1 MLLDRD
7 KDNSRR
13 GTYCSYNF
21 KKNNEYKQITTANTH
36 AKQLRIKEVRST
48 RIQTH
53 VLMRVKFPKSL
64 FSHRQEVWS
73 NISTSRWLSL
83 RTRRPH
89 NARACVIHHGAHFYP
104 HIHHRRRARGEPA
117 QLHGTPCV
125 ITQCPGP
132 HRQPAR
138 ANYGLALTRSSA
150 ESPSPPP
157 PHHPHPH
164 IPRDAGRSPGLRGE
178 HDAAGQE
185 KPTVSSS
192 GSAAIL
198 LSSPV
203 SEKCQFGSHRDSE

>member
-1 MLLDRD
+1 M
-7 KDNSRR
+7 
-13 GTYCSYNF
+13 
-21 KKNNEYKQITTANTH
+21 NECKQITTANIH
-36 AKQLRIKEVRST
+36 AKQLRIKELRST

-150 ESPSPPP
+150 ESPTPPP
-157 PHHPHPH
+157 PHHPHPS
-164 IPRDAGRSPGLRGE
+164 RCRSVAWVTGRARCGWSRKANSLFIRLSCDIAVITCFWEMPVW
-178 HDAAGQE
+178 
-185 KPTVSSS
+185 VSSRL
-192 GSAAIL
+192 GVGIKQEAATL
-198 LSSPV
+198 TLPA
-203 SEKCQFGSHRDSE
+203 Q

>member
-1 MLLDRD
+1 MFLDRD

-13 GTYCSYNF
+13 GTYCSYNL
-21 KKNNEYKQITTANTH
+21 KKNNEYKQITSANTH

-89 NARACVIHHGAHFYP
+89 NARACLIHHGAHFYP

-150 ESPSPPP
+150 ESPPP

-164 IPRDAGRSPGLRGE
+164 PLAMQVGRQGYGASTMRLVKKSQQSLHQAQLRYCCHHLFLRNASLGLIATQG
-178 HDAAGQE
+178 
-185 KPTVSSS
+185 
-192 GSAAIL
+192 
-198 LSSPV
+198 
-203 SEKCQFGSHRDSE
+203 